1 MQQSSIYKSSNV
13 FQNGLKTTTWKK
25 ELFFN
30 NLRALILIVLSVGF
44 VFLSA
49 ENQKLYFIEIIIANV
64 VLIPLLVLKM
74 ISENSIIK

>member
-13 FQNGLKTTTWKK
+13 FQNSLKTTSWKK